1 VSGKGG
7 DREVL
12 RTWLKGKMRELLL
25 YMRLKN
31 EVVILDI
38 LFERKYMGIYRLPD
52 DQFTYRVLE
61 WIKSRKKVII

>member
-12 RTWLKGKMRELLL
+12 STWLRGKMRELLL

-38 LFERKYMGIYRLPD
+38 PFERKYMGIYRLPD
-52 DQFTYRVLE
+52 DQSTYRVLE
-61 WIKSRKKVII
+61 